1 MIFICT
7 HSPQFTDHNSKYCM
21 FEKIC
26 DTPRVTCRGSVADPD
41 LELRR
46 VEGGGGLS
54 LALLAF
60 LSSAILRGRFF
71 LLRFLEAGSSFC
83 DS

>member
-7 HSPQFTDHNSKYCM
+7 HSPQRTDHNSKYCI

-26 DTPRVTCRGSVADPD
+26 DTPGVTCRGSVADPD

-46 VEGGGGLS
+46 VEGGGGFV
-54 LALLAF
+54 ACP
-60 LSSAILRGRFF
+60 
-71 LLRFLEAGSSFC
+71 AGFSSFC

>member
-7 HSPQFTDHNSKYCM
+7 HSPQLTDHNSKYCI

-26 DTPRVTCRGSVADPD
+26 DTPGVTCRGSVADPD

-46 VEGGGGLS
+46 VEGGGGGLS
-54 LALLAF
+54 LALPAF
-60 LSSAILRGRFF
+60 LPSAILRGRT
-71 LLRFLEAGSSFC
+71 LRTPPPDPPL
-83 DS
+83 

>member
-1 MIFICT
+1 MIFIL
-7 HSPQFTDHNSKYCM
+7 HSSPQFTDHNSKYCM

-46 VEGGGGLS
+46 VEGGGLS

-60 LSSAILRGRFF
+60 LPSAILRGRFF